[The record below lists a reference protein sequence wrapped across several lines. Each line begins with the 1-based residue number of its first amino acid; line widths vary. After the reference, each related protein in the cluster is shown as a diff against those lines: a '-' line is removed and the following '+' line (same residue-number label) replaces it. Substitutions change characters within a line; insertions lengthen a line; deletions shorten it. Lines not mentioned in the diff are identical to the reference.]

1 MNNKIFGEK
10 LRLARKAKGLT
21 QQQVAEM
28 ADIDEKHLSRIENGK
43 FFPTFNTLNRLLAAL
58 DLPLDS
64 TGLEFQKLNS
74 ENPLYIKALQILN
87 SAEDDMELGCYLEVL
102 ITTNSIINKVPLIHE
117 RLKGIFE
124 NEFLPFIKEKTN
136 ISFLDC
142 DEAEADDLIARFIK
156 LHNND
161 LNIILS
167 TDNDFIQLLSDNV
180 IIYNSM
186 EDRIVSN
193 KCMISSINNVPIKF
207 SIKDGKISV
216 SRTDCL
222 FKKGETNLVPME
234 NWVQYA
240 LFSKCIRG
248 DKSDNIFS
256 AYPGIRE
263 KSTKN
268 TVGMLDAFADMSTK
282 GYNWQTFMNST
293 WETPFGE
300 KKIVKECYEFNKRII
315 DLNEIPDDIKN
326 NIDKSIKE
334 SLKINGINQV
344 GFNLAKFLNKWKLE
358 KLLESI
364 QNFSSYFS
372 KTY

>member
-1 MNNKIFGEK
+1 MKTFLIIDIYNLYYRALHAINSKDSLELQEGLMLHTLIYMIKKACDKFNPSHLVVCSDGHQSWRKKYYSAYKMN
-10 LRLARKAKGLT
+10 
-21 QQQVAEM
+21 
-28 ADIDEKHLSRIENGK
+28 RIE
-43 FFPTFNTLNRLLAAL
+43 RLQ
-58 DLPLDS
+58 DRTP
-64 TGLEFQKLNS
+64 
-74 ENPLYIKALQILN
+74 
-87 SAEDDMELGCYLEVL
+87 AEAIRE
-102 ITTNSIINKVPLIHE
+102 E

-124 NEFLPFIKEKTN
+124 NEFLPFVKEKTN
-136 ISFLDC
+136 ISFLEC
-142 DEAEADDLIARFIK
+142 NEAEADDLIARFIK

-268 TVGMLDAFADMSTK
+268 TVGMLDAFVDMATK